1 MNKKRI
7 VFLCEFYR
15 PHWTGI
21 AQVSVTLA
29 ELYAKTRQV
38 TVITTQLSSTQP
50 KYSIENDVIVYRIP
64 YLFKLSRTN
73 YSPQT
78 IIFFLKKIWNYDTV
92 FIHSPHSNIIF
103 LSVITKLFRKKLF
116 IYQHGDLILPTQ
128 TGNRVVNTIIQ
139 KLYDVCTYLSYVLAD
154 NILTQTEDYAKNSR
168 LMKWFM
174 YKFTPYIFPLRPFNK
189 KESKKIAL
197 VLDNLHRKYVLIGF
211 AGRFVEEK
219 GFDVLLNSI
228 PLVLKKFPNVM
239 FVFAGALNVSYEN
252 FYEKNKTLF
261 ENNKGYVTVLGLLND
276 SGLKSFYKRIDCFV
290 IPSRSDCFPYTQIEA
305 MSFGVPSVVTNIPG
319 ARVPVLKTKFGTI
332 VKPNNVES
340 LANGIEET
348 LKNKKK
354 IMRYSEKLLP
364 FLNKYGHIKNL

>member
-29 ELYAKTRQV
+29 ELYAKTRPV

-50 KYSIENDVIVYRIP
+50 KYSIENDVVVYRIP

-78 IIFFLKKIWNYDTV
+78 IIFFLKNILDFDSV

-103 LSVITKLFRKKLF
+103 LSIISKLFRKKLF

-128 TGNRVVNTIIQ
+128 TGNRVVNTVIQ
-139 KLYDVCTYLSYVLAD
+139 KLYDACTYLSYVLAD
-154 NILTQTEDYAKNSR
+154 CILTQTEDYAKQSR
-168 LMKWFM
+168 LMKRFM
-174 YKFTPYIFPLRPFNK
+174 YKFTPYIFPLRSFNK

-197 VLDNLHRKYVLIGF
+197 VLDNLHKEHVLIGF

-219 GFDVLLNSI
+219 GFDILLNSI
-228 PLVLKKFPNVM
+228 PLVLKKFHNVM
-239 FVFAGALNVSYEN
+239 FVFAGALNVSYET
-252 FYEKNKTLF
+252 FYEKNKALF
-261 ENNKGYVTVLGLLND
+261 EKNKEYITVLGLLND
-276 SGLKSFYKRIDCFV
+276 EELAAFYKRLVCC
-290 IPSRSDCFPYTQIEA
+290 P
-305 MSFGVPSVVTNIPG
+305 
-319 ARVPVLKTKFGTI
+319 L
-332 VKPNNVES
+332 
-340 LANGIEET
+340 T
-348 LKNKKK
+348 L
-354 IMRYSEKLLP
+354 
-364 FLNKYGHIKNL
+364 